1 MLLAFD
7 IGNTTIAA
15 AVFEGEK
22 QRALFVIPHRGRDV
36 EGIGR
41 TFAPQI
47 VQQGIAAA
55 SIGGAAISSVVPR
68 LTSLVAS
75 FCTEELHLTPLI
87 IHGGMNLGI
96 TVRYDDPLKLGAD
109 RICSAVAGFK
119 KFGGPLIIVDF
130 GTATTFSVVD
140 AEGNFLGGAISLG
153 IGTAAEALT
162 GRTAQ
167 LPPVRLELPSKAIC
181 TNTDEAVR
189 GGILY
194 GALDAAEGMVR
205 RIRSELG
212 TNAKVIATGGLAPW
226 AAQHTT
232 IIDAVEP
239 HLVLAG
245 ARLIYERVTTAQA
258 AR

>member
-15 AVFEGEK
+15 AVFEGEQ
-22 QRALFVIPHRGRDV
+22 QRALLVIPHIGHAV
-36 EGIGR
+36 EEIGR
-41 TFAPQI
+41 TIAPQL
-47 VQQGIAAA
+47 VRQGIAAK
-55 SIGGAAISSVVPR
+55 SIGAAAISSVVPR

-87 IHGGMNLGI
+87 INGGLNIGMTL
-96 TVRYDDPLKLGAD
+96 RYDDPLALGSD
-109 RICSAVAGFK
+109 RICSAVAGFE

-140 AEGNFLGGAISLG
+140 AQGNFLGGAISLG

-167 LPPVRLELPSKAIC
+167 LPPIRLELTSKTIC
-181 TNTDEAVR
+181 TNTDEAIR
-189 GGILY
+189 AGILY
-194 GALDAAEGMVR
+194 GALDAAEGMMR

-212 TNAKVIATGGLAPW
+212 THAKVVATGGLAPW

-232 IIDAVEP
+232 MIDAVEP

-245 ARLIYERVTTAQA
+245 VRLIYERVTTAQA